1 MAKRRENSL
10 PASKGVKSHKYRY
23 GRKAQKEQPAES
35 LFEQR
40 LCHNLDHEGDNDARK
55 AQKPRPRQGVT
66 VTRNEKLRDHQ
77 GEDKAEQAIGRD
89 NANKSPLQMRHWRR
103 GFSSSL
109 TARRRHHEQ
118 GAGHRREHGD
128 HCKQQPV
135 DAYGLS
141 EGRQQAGSEYD
152 EKRNPGA
159 RRSIQPSK
167 AFAPYHGEQTA
178 AQAEQRAGHD
188 A

>member
-89 NANKSPLQMRHWRR
+89 NANKSPLQMRH
-103 GFSSSL
+103 
-109 TARRRHHEQ
+109 
-118 GAGHRREHGD
+118 
-128 HCKQQPV
+128 
-135 DAYGLS
+135 
-141 EGRQQAGSEYD
+141 
-152 EKRNPGA
+152 
-159 RRSIQPSK
+159 
-167 AFAPYHGEQTA
+167 
-178 AQAEQRAGHD
+178 
-188 A
+188 